1 MANKKQSPY
10 DLFSTD
16 ADVENKGITL
26 DFGDFAIRIARAGG
40 ANKKYAKALVRIL
53 KPFRK
58 AIATNTISDAR
69 QSALMAEV
77 YAESVILDWVNVKD
91 RDGVNMEF
99 NKENCIKLLVDLP
112 VLFQQIMADAE
123 NYNNFKAIE
132 AEEVAKN

>member
-1 MANKKQSPY
+1 MAKTKSPY
-10 DLFSTD
+10 ELFSTD
-16 ADVENKGITL
+16 AKAENQGINL

-53 KPFRK
+53 KPYRK
-58 AIATNTISDAR
+58 AIATNTIAEKK
-69 QSALMAEV
+69 QSELMAEV
-77 YAESVILDWVNVKD
+77 YAETVVLGWVNVKD
-91 RDGVNMEF
+91 RDGVEMEF

-123 NYNNFKAIE
+123 NFNNFKADE